1 MSLSGNKKNVFT
13 TIGAYT
19 SMQQQ
24 GDLPDL
30 RNTFSSVN
38 NKRDV
43 LPFLLD
49 IMKVVKGSD
58 GMIELTGQ
66 LFTDFTDTAEPQAKS
81 ALKNQAIQSN
91 AGNQLPTQ
99 FRNSGSGITVPAKV
113 IDLFG
118 KLKTNP
124 NSQAGGLLYSDNSNT
139 FDKSAYEAVS
149 NSGTFV
155 PYNNMQI
162 RYNENADTF
171 TVKSTS
177 DSGTIGDWI
186 GGFIDNTQFID
197 KKEVITSALDLMY
210 GTITANQGKSEQ
222 ETLNQLKIDKILEKI
237 IAGEEDLSISSNEL
251 NELMKRSQELQAGLL
266 NYDFGCGIVGV
277 SLSLDEFENVV
288 SQISDSTDAFAV
300 GNVINNTIE
309 KSFGEDEDVFNENQ
323 ETVKDGF
330 FYRLINGIY
339 LVFIK
344 SLSLTPQARIIQAVI
359 TAFQNNGISTLTSD
373 FSVDIENMKTF
384 YKCIVKELLKMLNEF
399 IYTLIIILLIQLLKP
414 VVRKIIKEKINSY
427 LGVLKSL
434 VSSKT

>member
-1 MSLSGNKKNVFT
+1 MSLSGNKRNVFT

-30 RNTFSSVN
+30 KNTFSSVN
-38 NKRDV
+38 NKKDV

-58 GMIELTGQ
+58 GMTELTGQ
-66 LFTDFTDTAEPQAKS
+66 LFTDFTENAEPQAKS
-81 ALKNQAIQSN
+81 ALKNQTIQSN
-91 AGNQLPTQ
+91 AGDPIPNQ
-99 FRNSGSGITVPAKV
+99 FKSSGSGITVPAKD

-124 NSQAGGLLYSDNSNT
+124 DSQAGGLLYSDNSNT
-139 FDKSAYEAVS
+139 FDKSAYDAVS

-177 DSGTIGDWI
+177 DSGTIGDWTA
-186 GGFIDNTQFID
+186 GFIDNTQFID
-197 KKEVITSALDLMY
+197 KKEVITSALDSMY

-222 ETLNQLKIDKILEKI
+222 EILNQLKIDMILGKIV
-237 IAGEEDLSISSNEL
+237 AGEEDLTISSNEL
-251 NELMKRSQELQAGLL
+251 NELMKRSQDLQAGLL

-277 SLSLDEFENVV
+277 SLTLDELEDT
-288 SQISDSTDAFAV
+288 ISRISGSTDAFAV
-300 GNVINNTIE
+300 GNIINDTVE
-309 KSFGEDEDVFNENQ
+309 DSFGEDEEAFNQNQ
-323 ETVKDGF
+323 ETIKDGF

-344 SLSLTPQARIIQAVI
+344 SLSMTPQARMIQAVI
-359 TAFQNNGISTLTSD
+359 TAFQNDGISTLTSD
-373 FSVDIENMKTF
+373 FSIDVENMKTF

-399 IYTLIIILLIQLLKP
+399 IYTIIIILLIQLLKP

-427 LGVLKSL
+427 LGILKSL
-434 VSSKT
+434 VSTRT